1 MKVNR
6 GSPVTDDM
14 TPLGHHYGEWPRG
27 MSRLSEAQIAD
38 SERPTNQMG
47 REAGPHRSF
56 IIVLVVS

>member
-38 SERPTNQMG
+38 SARLEIAPILPIGLR
-47 REAGPHRSF
+47 A
-56 IIVLVVS
+56 